1 MAPFHPLALLL
12 AEISPTIE
20 RASMNR
26 GITIVLITLALSTVF
41 GVVFRFRSGHF
52 RSTNRELRI
61 TSSDI
66 QQNLGSKATF
76 VQFSS
81 AFCQP
86 CRATK
91 NLLSHIAI
99 NTPGI
104 DHIEIDAESHLDLV
118 RKFHITRTPT
128 TLIVDKSG
136 RILSKA
142 VGLPRK
148 QDVLNTI
155 NELSRA

>member
-1 MAPFHPLALLL
+1 
-12 AEISPTIE
+12 
-20 RASMNR
+20 MNN
-26 GITIVLITLALSTVF
+26 GVTLVLITLAISSVF
-41 GVVFRFRSGHF
+41 GLVFQLRSGRFRKNH
-52 RSTNRELRI
+52 RDDRI
-61 TSSDI
+61 TEADV
-66 QQNLGSKATF
+66 QQRLGTQATF
-76 VQFSS
+76 IQFSS

-91 NLLSHIAI
+91 ALLSQIAI

-118 RKFHITRTPT
+118 RKYHITRTPT
-128 TLIVDKSG
+128 TLIVDKTG

-142 VGLPRK
+142 VGLPKK

-155 NELSRA
+155 QELKRA

>member
-1 MAPFHPLALLL
+1 M
-12 AEISPTIE
+12 S
-20 RASMNR
+20 N
-26 GITIVLITLALSTVF
+26 GVWIVIGTLALSS
-41 GVVFRFRSGHF
+41 GLGIIMHFRSGHF
-52 RSTNRELRI
+52 RKTHRELRI
-61 TSSDI
+61 TAADLN
-66 QQNLGSKATF
+66 QPLGSQATF

-91 NLLSHIAI
+91 ALLSHIAI

-104 DHIEIDAESHLDLV
+104 DHIEVDAESNLDLV
-118 RKFHITRTPT
+118 RKFHISRTPT
-128 TLIVDKSG
+128 TLIVDKQG

-148 QDVLNTI
+148 HEVDITVQQL
-155 NELSRA
+155 LRA